1 MKNFGLILAVAASFS
16 VNASECKYN
25 QAQFVGNV
33 TELRVQ
39 NLGAGKKDC
48 TYKISFTEF
57 NANSVC
63 PLDYAQASSFE
74 FEDYLCEKKLT
85 NGDEVSGTLT
95 EKNGYI
101 LLK

>member
-1 MKNFGLILAVAASFS
+1 MKNLGLVLAVVASFS
-16 VNASECKYN
+16 ASASECKYN

-39 NLGAGKKDC
+39 NLGDGKRDC
-48 TYKISFTEF
+48 SYKISFTEF
-57 NANSVC
+57 SANSSC
-63 PLDYAQASSFE
+63 PLEYSLASSFE
-74 FEDYLCEKKLT
+74 FEDYLCEKKLS
-85 NGDEVSGTLT
+85 NGDQVSGTLT